1 MDYNRLD
8 LMDLILWTFTLGAEG
23 VQVIYRALIHTIIAT
38 KVGLECRCEPTT
50 RFINGRKVDEWS
62 AAAFAFLV
70 NVSTPRNLTFF
81 FKPMC
86 LRIHNYTENQDNLEI
101 FAVHHGKVLRNYLVW
116 NN

>member
-50 RFINGRKVDEWS
+50 RFINGRKVDEKE
-62 AAAFAFLV
+62 
-70 NVSTPRNLTFF
+70 STT
-81 FKPMC
+81 
-86 LRIHNYTENQDNLEI
+86 Y
-101 FAVHHGKVLRNYLVW
+101 GVLLLSHS
-116 NN
+116 